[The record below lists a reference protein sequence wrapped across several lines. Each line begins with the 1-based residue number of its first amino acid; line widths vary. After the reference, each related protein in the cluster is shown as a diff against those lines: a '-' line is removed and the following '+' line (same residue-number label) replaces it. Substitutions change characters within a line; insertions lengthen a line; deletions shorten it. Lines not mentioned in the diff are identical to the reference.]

1 MQKLKNGEMNIGN
14 NLRNLRR
21 HHDLTQ
27 DMLIAQLDANYKI
40 TITRSTYSRYETGE
54 LNVPIVVLVALHKL
68 YKCDYDNFFIDLDF

>member
-27 DMLIAQLDANYKI
+27 DMLIAQLDTNYKI

-68 YKCDYDNFFIDLDF
+68 YKCDYDHFFVDLDF